1 MLFVLLTMS
10 FSRRLFL
17 AGSACVAA
25 STLRAAPPSGEV
37 DVAIIGAGAAGIAAA
52 RRITAFNRSFA
63 LIEANAVAGERCL
76 TDTRIFGVPF
86 DIGARWIYLPDS
98 NPVAKLAIQDGMA
111 IYLAPRGQRIRIGR
125 RYASESE
132 LEDFQ
137 SKFTACKRA
146 IQDWRKADQSCAQVL
161 PPKLGDWHPLIDFL
175 LGPFSCGKDVD
186 EVSAIDFSKAADR
199 DVSAFCTIGFGTL
212 LAKLAAPIPVELAT
226 PARRIY
232 WAGQPGVQIE
242 TPRGL
247 IKARSAI
254 VTVSTGVL
262 SSDKIKFIPDLPK
275 RQQDAISKLKL
286 GNYEHIALELPGNPL
301 GLASDN
307 LIYEKCKSTRT
318 AAILGNVSG
327 TPLCVVEVGGKFGRE
342 LALRGAETMADFAI
356 DWLADLYG
364 SEVRKLVRRVS
375 VTGWHDD
382 PSALGSF
389 SAAAVG
395 GQPSRRILMEPLNN
409 RLWFAGEAAHETLWG
424 TVGGAWESGERAATE
439 ALRRLGVMVAAP
451 NPSFAP
457 GIPQAPVGHR
467 QPRPS
472 DMPPNTQTNT
482 RAPLRELPAVC
493 DKC

>member
-1 MLFVLLTMS
+1 MRI
-10 FSRRLFL
+10 SRRLFL
-17 AGSACVAA
+17 AGSACAAA

-37 DVAIIGAGAAGIAAA
+37 DIAIIGAGAAGIAAA

-63 LIEANAVAGERCL
+63 LIEANAVAGGRCL
-76 TDTRIFGVPF
+76 TDTGIFGVPF
-86 DIGARWIYLPDS
+86 DVGARWIYLPDS
-98 NPVAKLAIQDGMA
+98 NPVAKLATQNGIA
-111 IYLAPRGQRIRIGR
+111 TYAAPRGQRIRIGR
-125 RYASESE
+125 RYASDSE
-132 LEDFQ
+132 LEEFQ
-137 SKFTACKRA
+137 IKFLACKRA
-146 IQDWRKADQSCAQVL
+146 IKDFRKADQPCAEVL
-161 PPKLGDWHPLIDFL
+161 PTKLNDWHPLIDFL
-175 LGPFSCGKDVD
+175 LGPFSCGKNVN
-186 EVSAIDFSKAADR
+186 EVSAIDLSKSADR
-199 DVSAFCTIGFGTL
+199 DVGAFSQIGFGGL
-212 LAKLAAPIPVELAT
+212 LANLAARIPVQLAT

-254 VTVSTGVL
+254 VTVSTGLL

-275 RQQDAISKLKL
+275 RQQDAIGKLRL

-301 GLASDN
+301 GFASDD

-327 TPLCVVEVGGKFGRE
+327 TALCVVEVGGTFGRE
-342 LALRGAETMADFAI
+342 LAQHGAETMADFAI

-364 SEVRKLVRRVS
+364 SDLKKLVRRIS
-375 VTGWHDD
+375 VTGWYDD

-439 ALRRLGVMVAAP
+439 ALRRLGVMIAAP
-451 NPSFAP
+451 SPSVAT

-472 DMPPNTQTNT
+472 DMPSTTQTNT
-482 RAPLRELPAVC
+482 RPPFREVPAVC

>member
-1 MLFVLLTMS
+1 MNI
-10 FSRRLFL
+10 SRRLFL

-37 DVAIIGAGAAGIAAA
+37 DIAIIGAGAAGIAAA
-52 RRITAFNRSFA
+52 RRITAFNRSFV
-63 LIEANAVAGERCL
+63 LIEANAVAGGRCL
-76 TDTRIFGVPF
+76 TDTGIFGVPF

-98 NPVAKLAIQDGMA
+98 NPVAKLATQNRIA
-111 IYLAPRGQRIRIGR
+111 TYPAPDGQRIRIGR
-125 RYASESE
+125 RYAGDGE
-132 LEDFQ
+132 LEQFQ
-137 SKFTACKRA
+137 SKFIACKRV
-146 IQDWRKADQSCAQVL
+146 IQDWRKADQRCAEVL
-161 PPKLGDWHPLIDFL
+161 PPNLNDWHPLIDFL

-186 EVSAIDFSKAADR
+186 EVSAIDLSKSADR
-199 DVSAFCTIGFGTL
+199 DVSAFSPIGFGGL
-212 LAKLAAPIPVELAT
+212 LATLAARIPVQLAT
-226 PARRIY
+226 PARRID

-301 GLASDN
+301 GLASDD

-364 SEVRKLVRRVS
+364 SDVRKLVRRVS

-395 GQPSRRILMEPLNN
+395 GQPSRLILMEPLNN

-482 RAPLRELPAVC
+482 RAPFRELPAVC

>member
-1 MLFVLLTMS
+1 MS
-10 FSRRLFL
+10 IGRRLFL

-25 STLRAAPPSGEV
+25 SRLGAAPTSGEV
-37 DVAIIGAGAAGIAAA
+37 DIAIIGAGAAGIAAA

-63 LIEANAVAGERCL
+63 LIEANAV

-98 NPVAKLAIQDGMA
+98 NPVAKPATQNGIA
-111 IYLAPRGQRIRIGR
+111 TYPVPRGQRIRIGR
-125 RYASESE
+125 RYASDSE
-132 LEDFQ
+132 LEEFQ
-137 SKFTACKRA
+137 SKFIACKRA

-161 PPKLGDWHPLIDFL
+161 PTKLNDWHPLIDFL
-175 LGPFSCGKDVD
+175 LGPFCCGKNVD
-186 EVSAIDFSKAADR
+186 EVSAIDLSKSADR
-199 DVSAFCTIGFGTL
+199 DVSAFSQIGFGGL
-212 LAKLAAPIPVELAT
+212 LANLAARIPVQLAT

-242 TPRGL
+242 TPRGM
-247 IKARSAI
+247 IKARTAI

-262 SSDKIKFIPDLPK
+262 SSGKIKFIPDLPK
-275 RQQDAISKLKL
+275 RQQDAIGWLKL

-301 GLASDN
+301 GLASDD

-327 TPLCVVEVGGKFGRE
+327 TPLCVVEVGGTFARE
-342 LALRGAETMADFAI
+342 LAMHGAETMADFAI

-364 SEVRKLVRRVS
+364 SDVRKLVRRVS
-375 VTGWHDD
+375 VTGWYDD
-382 PSALGSF
+382 PTALGSF

-424 TVGGAWESGERAATE
+424 TVGGA
-439 ALRRLGVMVAAP
+439 
-451 NPSFAP
+451 
-457 GIPQAPVGHR
+457 
-467 QPRPS
+467 
-472 DMPPNTQTNT
+472 
-482 RAPLRELPAVC
+482 
-493 DKC
+493 